1 LVSHFLK
8 AIFENGQLIESR
20 AQLTKKPEWT
30 NLQWPNIG
38 DFLDD
43 KDQDMPKEGQ
53 LIDEFCYRVSDLG
66 TPVTEG
72 GMNQCE
78 KLVKEYGKRDQDRH
92 DMHIDNDCNGWGM
105 CELLENYVGDSMRV
119 TSWNGM
125 CADILHSVPRF
136 QQGDLQEDGESVSEM
151 GVC

>member
-1 LVSHFLK
+1 M
-8 AIFENGQLIESR
+8 
-20 AQLTKKPEWT
+20 PE
-30 NLQWPNIG
+30 
-38 DFLDD
+38 
-43 KDQDMPKEGQ
+43 EGQ

-92 DMHIDNDCNGWGM
+92 DMHIDNDCNGRGM

-136 QQGDLQEDGESVSEM
+136 RQGDLQEDGESVSEM